1 MEWVHVTY
9 GRPLLVFIF
18 LFIIMD
24 LNTYWESLWTIQN
37 NIGSLNL
44 TLASKLEALHQSKEW
59 LEVEELKSQLAL
71 EQQKEEDAKQHI
83 IDGMLANWIKS
94 VDFVNQKV
102 TVKQSAGS
110 VNVVDETQI
119 PALFIKEKITK
130 SVDKVAIKNA
140 IKEWKEVPGAEIVQ
154 SYSLVITPK

>member
-1 MEWVHVTY
+1 
-9 GRPLLVFIF
+9 
-18 LFIIMD
+18 MD

-44 TLASKLEALHQSKEW
+44 ALASKLEALHQSKEW
-59 LEVEELKSQLAL
+59 IEVEELRSQLAL
-71 EQQKEEDAKQHI
+71 EQQKEEEAKQHI

-110 VNVVDETQI
+110 VNIIDEAQI
-119 PALFIKEKITK
+119 PTLFIKEKITK

-140 IKEWKEVPGAEIVQ
+140 IKDGKDVPGAEIVQ
-154 SYSLVITPK
+154 SYSLVVTPK

>member
-1 MEWVHVTY
+1 
-9 GRPLLVFIF
+9 
-18 LFIIMD
+18 MD

-44 TLASKLEALHQSKEW
+44 ALASKLEVLHQTKEW
-59 LEVEELKSQLAL
+59 IEVEELKSQLAL
-71 EQQKEEDAKQHI
+71 EQQKEEEAKQHI

-102 TVKQSAGS
+102 TVKTNPGS
-110 VNVVDETQI
+110 VNIIDEAQI
-119 PALFIKEKITK
+119 PTLFIKEKITK

-140 IKEWKEVPGAEIVQ
+140 IKEGVEVPGAELVQ
-154 SYSLVITPK
+154 SYSLVVSPK

>member
-1 MEWVHVTY
+1 
-9 GRPLLVFIF
+9 
-18 LFIIMD
+18 MD

-44 TLASKLEALHQSKEW
+44 ALASKLEVLHQTKEW
-59 LEVEELKSQLAL
+59 IEVEELKSQLAL
-71 EQQKEEDAKQHI
+71 EQQKEEEAKQHI

-102 TVKQSAGS
+102 TVKTNPGS
-110 VNVVDETQI
+110 VNIIDEAQI
-119 PALFIKEKITK
+119 PTLFIKEKITK

-140 IKEWKEVPGAEIVQ
+140 IKKGVEVPGAELVQ
-154 SYSLVITPK
+154 SYSLVVSPK

>member
-1 MEWVHVTY
+1 
-9 GRPLLVFIF
+9 
-18 LFIIMD
+18 MD
-24 LNTYWESLWTIQN
+24 LNVYWESLWTIQN

-44 TLASKLEALHQSKEW
+44 ALANKLEALHQSKEW
-59 LEVEELKSQLAL
+59 IEVEELKSQLAL
-71 EQQKEEDAKQHI
+71 EQQKEEEAKQHI

-110 VNVVDETQI
+110 VNIVDEAQI

-140 IKEWKEVPGAEIVQ
+140 IKDGNDVPGAEIVQ

>member
-1 MEWVHVTY
+1 MW
-9 GRPLLVFIF
+9 PLLVFVF

-44 TLASKLEALHQSKEW
+44 ALASKLEALHQSKEW

-110 VNVVDETQI
+110 VNIIDEAQI
-119 PALFIKEKITK
+119 PTLFIKEKITK

-140 IKEWKEVPGAEIVQ
+140 IKDGKDVPGAEIVQ